1 MTACMLAGGKPLLVC
16 IDETQIAYHV
26 ERTGSTGFWNQ
37 LKRLEGGSGKPNNAH
52 NIRVVMA
59 AAYGTKRVAAETAEP
74 ESPSATPINF
84 EFPDMVVTI
93 FPSDSG
99 ASLQLSDA
107 EWSAFWNEFTGFTGL
122 TLSDSIKDHVASICS
137 RQVRLVWVA
146 VSVVLLLLHQSPVV
160 FLPLCSICKA
170 LICDMLMQPGLL
182 TACLDYLRE
191 CLVNELKAPEA
202 VTRNAWYVRLPL

>member
-37 LKRLEGGSGKPNNAH
+37 LKRLEAGSGKPPNAH
-52 NIRVVMA
+52 DMRVVMA
-59 AAYGTKRVAAETAEP
+59 AAYGTERSAAETAEP

-84 EFPDMVVTI
+84 EFPDMMVTI

-107 EWSAFWNEFTGFTGL
+107 EWSELWNEFIGFTGL
-122 TLSDSIKDHVASICS
+122 TLSHSIKDHVASISS

-146 VSVVLLLLHQSPVV
+146 LSVVLLLAASIPCCVPSLVLYLQSID
-160 FLPLCSICKA
+160 L
-170 LICDMLMQPGLL
+170 
-182 TACLDYLRE
+182 
-191 CLVNELKAPEA
+191 
-202 VTRNAWYVRLPL
+202 